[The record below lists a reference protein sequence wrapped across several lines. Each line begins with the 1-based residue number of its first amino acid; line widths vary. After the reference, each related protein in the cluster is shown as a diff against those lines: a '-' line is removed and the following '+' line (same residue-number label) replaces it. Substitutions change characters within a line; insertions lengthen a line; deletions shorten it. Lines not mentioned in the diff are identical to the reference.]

1 MNEFEST
8 VFASEVAKDFYGA
21 LFTIFGKYNTLDHH
35 KFFTLALFQLFSFQN
50 NSLKHSYKTF
60 SENKCK
66 KMAALWIE
74 LLINHKCIEV
84 FRQVKGLLINP
95 IVNDTSIIDI
105 ITPYCISHFEQMARI
120 WQIIIWHGAFLQF
133 WRDLHNL
140 LLLTRLPLNQLWKNR
155 IQHTY
160 SPLR

>member
-66 KMAALWIE
+66 KMAAL
-74 LLINHKCIEV
+74 
-84 FRQVKGLLINP
+84 
-95 IVNDTSIIDI
+95 
-105 ITPYCISHFEQMARI
+105 
-120 WQIIIWHGAFLQF
+120 
-133 WRDLHNL
+133 
-140 LLLTRLPLNQLWKNR
+140 
-155 IQHTY
+155 
-160 SPLR
+160 